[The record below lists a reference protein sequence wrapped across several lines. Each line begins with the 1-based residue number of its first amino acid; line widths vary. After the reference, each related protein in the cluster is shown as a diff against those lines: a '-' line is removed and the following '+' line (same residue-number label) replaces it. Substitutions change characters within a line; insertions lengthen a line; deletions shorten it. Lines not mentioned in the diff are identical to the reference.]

1 MHRTTLLLTLEF
13 APDRVDELVFALAE
27 RFLATNTEALDS
39 IATAGAGHSK
49 QLAELVL
56 RAYAQAPDPPA
67 RTRALDLIDR
77 LLELRAYGIADAVAS
92 AER

>member
-1 MHRTTLLLTLEF
+1 M
-13 APDRVDELVFALAE
+13 
-27 RFLATNTEALDS
+27 
-39 IATAGAGHSK
+39 ATAGAGHSK

-67 RTRALDLIDR
+67 RARALDLIDR
-77 LLELRAYGIADAVAS
+77 LMELRAYGITDAVDS